1 MTTLL
6 LFIVAAGCVALA
18 VELLV
23 HLDRAP
29 RTPRVSG
36 GPATARLFRGSGRAG
51 DPSSP
56 ALFVLATVLVLLV
69 IATLL

>member
-1 MTTLL
+1 MTTLV

-23 HLDRAP
+23 HLDRA

-56 ALFVLATVLVLLV
+56 ALFVLAAVLVLLV